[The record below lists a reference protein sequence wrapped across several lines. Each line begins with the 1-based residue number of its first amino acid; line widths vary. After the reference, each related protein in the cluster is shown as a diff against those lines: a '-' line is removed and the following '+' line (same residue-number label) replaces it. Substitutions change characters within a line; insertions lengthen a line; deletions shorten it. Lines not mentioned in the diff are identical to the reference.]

1 MQSPPCVLAG
11 RTSCNSFCINQ
22 LTKTRQEET
31 FLLAFAANPSDLRNK
46 AFTGAKLLS
55 GMKSRVFYKDILNHC
70 YQRSADGGV
79 LFYTTRD
86 HLVYFTLYC
95 VLARKYRIQ
104 VLALCQMPDHIHD
117 AVVAKRLKDLVGF
130 KRELNSRFAKMY
142 NAESGIKGPVFE
154 MPFGSAPKKGA
165 KAARTNII
173 YIVNNP
179 VERQLVSMAEKYRWN
194 YLAYIPTSHPFSDPL
209 VIRRA
214 SKPMRAAVRMVK
226 AQYRSGLPLNYTLI
240 RNLTGEL
247 TPPELQQFTDF
258 VISTYNV
265 IDYPAAVRFFDNYAD
280 MMKSIQ
286 ANTGSEY
293 DLNEVFVGKSD
304 KPYAQMTQILLEE
317 CDFEDIHQI
326 LSLDNEEKWKLFD
339 ILRKH
344 TFVMGAQIASYLHL
358 PLGGSI
364 RE

>member
-1 MQSPPCVLAG
+1 
-11 RTSCNSFCINQ
+11 
-22 LTKTRQEET
+22 
-31 FLLAFAANPSDLRNK
+31 
-46 AFTGAKLLS
+46 
-55 GMKSRVFYKDILNHC
+55 MKSRKFFKDILNHC

-79 LFYTTRD
+79 LFYTAWD
-86 HLVYFTLYC
+86 HLVYFTLFC
-95 VLARKYRIQ
+95 VLARKYGIQ

-130 KRELNSRFAKMY
+130 KRELNSCFAKMY
-142 NAESGIKGPVFE
+142 NSQAGTAGPVFE
-154 MPFGSAPKKGA
+154 TPFGSAPKQSA
-165 KAARTNII
+165 KKARTNLI
-173 YIVNNP
+173 YIANNP
-179 VERQLVSMAEKYRWN
+179 VERQLVSVAENYRWN
-194 YLAYIPTSHPFSDPL
+194 YLAYAITSHPFSEPL

-214 SKPMRAAVRMVK
+214 SKPLRAAVRVVK
-226 AQYRSGLPLNYTLI
+226 AQFLAGLPMNYTLI
-240 RNLTGEL
+240 KNITRDL
-247 TPPELQQFTDF
+247 TPYELQQFTDF

-265 IDYPAAVRFFDNYAD
+265 IDYPAAIRFFDNFAD

-317 CDFEDIHQI
+317 CGFEDIHQI

-344 TFVMGAQIASYLHL
+344 TFVMGAQIAHFLHL
-358 PLGGSI
+358 PLVQAI
-364 RE
+364 DNECFY

>member
-1 MQSPPCVLAG
+1 M
-11 RTSCNSFCINQ
+11 R
-22 LTKTRQEET
+22 
-31 FLLAFAANPSDLRNK
+31 
-46 AFTGAKLLS
+46 
-55 GMKSRVFYKDILNHC
+55 SRKFFKDILNHC

-86 HLVYFTLYC
+86 HLVYFTLFC
-95 VLARKYRIQ
+95 VLARKYGIQ
-104 VLALCQMPDHIHD
+104 VLALCQMQDHIHD

-130 KRELNSRFAKMY
+130 KRELNARFAKMY

-154 MPFGSAPKKGA
+154 MPFGSAPKQSA
-165 KAARTNII
+165 KKARTNLI
-173 YIVNNP
+173 YIANNP
-179 VERQLVSMAEKYRWN
+179 VERQLVSTAENYRWN
-194 YLAYIPTSHPFSDPL
+194 YLAYAVTSHPFSEPL

-226 AQYRSGLPLNYTLI
+226 AQYRAGLPMNYTLI
-240 RNLTGEL
+240 KNITREL
-247 TPPELQQFTDF
+247 TPSELLQFTDF

-265 IDYPAAVRFFDNYAD
+265 IDYPAAIRYFDNYAD

-317 CDFEDIHQI
+317 CGFEDIHQI
-326 LSLDNEEKWKLFD
+326 LSLDNEEKWKLFV
-339 ILRKH
+339 ILRKR
-344 TFVMGAQIASYLHL
+344 TYVMGVQIARFLHL
-358 PLGGSI
+358 PLGGAS
-364 RE
+364 ENSCFY